1 MTKVDLKHFRRTV
14 KTDWAKEAEQM
25 KEISM
30 DFFRDEVRNG
40 FFIPTAVKQAWAAQ
54 LQVLDVIETIC
65 RKHDITYFADWGTM
79 LGTVRHGGYVPWDDD
94 MDICMKRADYTRFK
108 EAAKT
113 ELPKNFRIHDYEHQE
128 DHWLFLSRVAN
139 SVHIN
144 FEPEHM
150 KQFHN
155 FPYIAGIDI
164 FVLDYL
170 YKDEQQEKQHC
181 EEVKHIIAVADSII
195 AGEIAQPVK
204 EANLIQLEQKYHKT
218 FNRKLD
224 NRHMGIELY
233 RLAEEQMS
241 RVPEEQS
248 DRMAQIFPWG
258 LLGNRGQD
266 KKYYEKFVRLPFE
279 DTTMPVPADYHRIL
293 SGKYHDYFKIHK
305 VWSGHDYPYFEGQR
319 KNLQAVADF
328 KLPEFTFDK
337 VMLRQNTKE
346 MKNSDTMQNIA
357 AEALLNIEKLH
368 KAFMEEMQGKT
379 GSVVAGSEEADD
391 TEQSRSEAWT
401 DNAGQRTGK
410 LSADSTAQLLDIL
423 AQCQGVAID
432 LGNFIEQMKG
442 EQHPSAKV
450 CVAALEKYCEKIFN
464 TYNKM
469 SLINERP
476 EKNSQIDNGMQAGTA
491 QAVWTDKIQS
501 ESDLYGCEALQQ
513 AFVQMKQ
520 TVENEIIHK
529 KLVAFLPDNPKRWK
543 EMQALY
549 DYYTQQENTEVCV
562 IPLPLF
568 AKNLYGEIVAG
579 QDEYDRNDKRNEY
592 PAYLNVI
599 PWHTVQM
606 QSYEFAAIVIQNPY
620 DAENPYLTV
629 PPAYYAKQLQQY
641 TDCLI
646 YMMPQGVNDFT
657 ENDIT
662 DVYGLK
668 YSLTMPGAMYADR
681 ILIESP
687 AMKALFVN
695 HLTAFAG
702 EDTKEVWA
710 DKVMTI
716 SAFSGESAQTG
727 QPVQNG
733 QCGQTPPKK
742 KLLYCIG
749 ENEFYENAEMAI
761 NKVKERLNVMTQYPE
776 SLKVAVCLYPYDI
789 AAWDICTGQEKD
801 MLVQV
806 LKEYRKNKG
815 IELLTKNVFDIN
827 GIDDMTA
834 YYGSPSPLICRFV
847 QQRKPAM
854 VSEEQ

>member
-1 MTKVDLKHFRRTV
+1 M
-14 KTDWAKEAEQM
+14 DWAKEAEQM

-65 RKHDITYFADWGTM
+65 RKHDITYFADWGTI

-94 MDICMKRADYTRFK
+94 MDICMKREDYTRFK

-113 ELPKNFRIHDYEHQE
+113 ELPESFCIHDYEHQE
-128 DHWLFLSRVAN
+128 DHWLFLSRVVN
-139 SVHIN
+139 NKHIC

-150 KQFHN
+150 KRFHN
-155 FPYIAGIDI
+155 FPYLAGIDI

-170 YKDEQQEKQHC
+170 YKDEQQEKQRC

-195 AGEIAQPVK
+195 AGQIAQPVK
-204 EANLIQLEQKYHKT
+204 EANLIQLEEKYHKT

-233 RLAEEQMS
+233 RLAEEQMA
-241 RVPEEQS
+241 RVPKEES

-266 KKYYEKFVRLPFE
+266 REYYEKFVRLPFE
-279 DTTMPVPADYHRIL
+279 NTTMPVPADYHRIL

-337 VMLRQNTKE
+337 AMLRQNTKE

-368 KAFMEEMQGKT
+368 NAFLAEISRKT
-379 GSVVAGSEEADD
+379 AGAEQADSVV
-391 TEQSRSEAWT
+391 
-401 DNAGQRTGK
+401 
-410 LSADSTAQLLDIL
+410 QLLDML
-423 AQCQGVAID
+423 AQCQSVAID

-442 EQHPSAKV
+442 EENLSAKA
-450 CVAALEKYCEKIFN
+450 CVAALEEYCEKIFDV
-464 TYNKM
+464 YNN
-469 SLINERP
+469 LPLAVGR
-476 EKNSQIDNGMQAGTA
+476 EKEDFQKLCA
-491 QAVWTDKIQS
+491 
-501 ESDLYGCEALQQ
+501 ALNQ

-549 DYYTQQENTEVCV
+549 DYYRQQENTEVCV

-579 QDEYDRNDKRNEY
+579 QDEYDKNDKRGEY
-592 PAYLNVI
+592 PADLNI
-599 PWHTVQM
+599 IAWHTVQM

>member
-1 MTKVDLKHFRRTV
+1 
-14 KTDWAKEAEQM
+14 M

-65 RKHDITYFADWGTM
+65 RKHDITYFADWGTI

-94 MDICMKRADYTRFK
+94 MDICMKREDYTRFK

-113 ELPKNFRIHDYEHQE
+113 ELPKDFRIHDYEHQE

-170 YKDEQQEKQHC
+170 YKDEQQEKQRC

-204 EANLIQLEQKYHKT
+204 EANLIQLEEKYHKT

-233 RLAEEQMS
+233 RLAEEQMA
-241 RVPEEQS
+241 RVPKEES

-266 KKYYEKFVRLPFE
+266 REYYEKFVRLPFE
-279 DTTMPVPADYHRIL
+279 NTTMPVPADYHRIL

-337 VMLRQNTKE
+337 AMLRQNAGKRD
-346 MKNSDTMQNIA
+346 NQDTMQNIA
-357 AEALLNIEKLH
+357 AEALSNIEKLH
-368 KAFMEEMQGKT
+368 NVFLAEIPCKTADAERTDCME
-379 GSVVAGSEEADD
+379 
-391 TEQSRSEAWT
+391 
-401 DNAGQRTGK
+401 
-410 LSADSTAQLLDIL
+410 QLLDML
-423 AQCQGVAID
+423 AQCQSVAID

-442 EQHPSAKV
+442 EENLSAKA
-450 CVAALEKYCEKIFN
+450 CVAALEEYCEKIFDV
-464 TYNKM
+464 YNN
-469 SLINERP
+469 LPLAVGR
-476 EKNSQIDNGMQAGTA
+476 EKEDFQKLCA
-491 QAVWTDKIQS
+491 
-501 ESDLYGCEALQQ
+501 ALNQ

-549 DYYTQQENTEVCV
+549 DYYRQQENTEVCV

-579 QDEYDRNDKRNEY
+579 QDEYDKNDKRGEY
-592 PAYLNVI
+592 PADLNI
-599 PWHTVQM
+599 IAWHTVQM

-668 YSLTMPGAMYADR
+668 YSLMMPGAMYADR

-702 EDTKEVWA
+702 EDTKEVWT

-716 SAFSGESAQTG
+716 AAYLGESAQPG

-733 QCGQTPPKK
+733 QCGHTPPKK

-749 ENEFYENAEMAI
+749 ENEFYENADMAI
-761 NKVKERLNVMTQYPE
+761 NKVKERLNVMTQYLE
-776 SLKVAVCLYPYDI
+776 SLKVAVCLYLYDI

>member
-1 MTKVDLKHFRRTV
+1 
-14 KTDWAKEAEQM
+14 M

-65 RKHDITYFADWGTM
+65 RKNDITYFADWGTI

-94 MDICMKRADYTRFK
+94 MDICMKREDYTRFK

-113 ELPKNFRIHDYEHQE
+113 ELPKDFRIHDYEHQE

-170 YKDEQQEKQHC
+170 YKDEQQEKQRC

-204 EANLIQLEQKYHKT
+204 EANLIQLEEKYHKT

-224 NRHMGIELY
+224 NRHIGIELY
-233 RLAEEQMS
+233 RLAEEQMA
-241 RVPEEQS
+241 RVPKEES

-266 KKYYEKFVRLPFE
+266 REYYEKFVRLPFE
-279 DTTMPVPADYHRIL
+279 NTTMPVPADYHRIL

-337 VMLRQNTKE
+337 AMLRQNAGKRD
-346 MKNSDTMQNIA
+346 NQDTMQNIA
-357 AEALLNIEKLH
+357 AEALSNIEKLH
-368 KAFMEEMQGKT
+368 NAFLAEISRKT
-379 GSVVAGSEEADD
+379 AGA
-391 TEQSRSEAWT
+391 EQ
-401 DNAGQRTGK
+401 
-410 LSADSTAQLLDIL
+410 ADSVAQLLDML
-423 AQCQGVAID
+423 AQCQSVAID

-442 EQHPSAKV
+442 EENLSAKA
-450 CVAALEKYCEKIFN
+450 CVAALEEYCEKIFN
-464 TYNKM
+464 VYNNL
-469 SLINERP
+469 SLVLGR
-476 EKNSQIDNGMQAGTA
+476 EKEDFQKLCA
-491 QAVWTDKIQS
+491 
-501 ESDLYGCEALQQ
+501 ALNR

-520 TVENEIIHK
+520 TVESEIIYK

-549 DYYTQQENTEVCV
+549 DYYTQQENTEACV

-568 AKNLYGEIVAG
+568 TKNLYGGIVAG
-579 QDEYDRNDKRNEY
+579 QDEYDKNDKRGEY
-592 PAYLNVI
+592 PADLNI
-599 PWHTVQM
+599 IAWHTVQM

-847 QQRKPAM
+847 QQHKPAM

>member
-1 MTKVDLKHFRRTV
+1 
-14 KTDWAKEAEQM
+14 M

-65 RKHDITYFADWGTM
+65 RKHDITYFADWGTI

-94 MDICMKRADYTRFK
+94 MDICMKREDYTRFK

-113 ELPKNFRIHDYEHQE
+113 ELPKDFQIHDYEHQE

-170 YKDEQQEKQHC
+170 YKDEQQEKQRC

-195 AGEIAQPVK
+195 AGEIAQQVK
-204 EANLIQLEQKYHKT
+204 EANLIQLEEKYHKT
-218 FNRKLD
+218 YNRKLD

-233 RLAEEQMS
+233 RLAEEQMA
-241 RVPEEQS
+241 RVPKEES

-266 KKYYEKFVRLPFE
+266 REYYEKFVRLPFE
-279 DTTMPVPADYHRIL
+279 NTTMPVPADYHRIL

-319 KNLQAVADF
+319 KNLQAVAVF

-337 VMLRQNTKE
+337 AMLRQNAGKRD
-346 MKNSDTMQNIA
+346 NQDTMQNIA
-357 AEALLNIEKLH
+357 AEALSNIEKLH
-368 KAFMEEMQGKT
+368 NAFLAEISRKT
-379 GSVVAGSEEADD
+379 AGA
-391 TEQSRSEAWT
+391 EQ
-401 DNAGQRTGK
+401 
-410 LSADSTAQLLDIL
+410 ADSVAQLLDML
-423 AQCQGVAID
+423 AQCQSVAID

-442 EQHPSAKV
+442 EENLSAKA
-450 CVAALEKYCEKIFN
+450 CVAALEEYCEKIFN
-464 TYNKM
+464 VYNNL
-469 SLINERP
+469 SLAVGR
-476 EKNSQIDNGMQAGTA
+476 EKEDFQKLCA
-491 QAVWTDKIQS
+491 
-501 ESDLYGCEALQQ
+501 ALNR

-520 TVENEIIHK
+520 TVESEIIYK

-549 DYYTQQENTEVCV
+549 DYYTQQENTEACV

-568 AKNLYGEIVAG
+568 TKNLYGGIVAG

-629 PPAYYAKQLQQY
+629 PPVYYAKQLQQY
-641 TDCLI
+641 TDRLI

-668 YSLTMPGAMYADR
+668 YSLMMPGAMYADR
-681 ILIESP
+681 ILIESS

-702 EDTKEVWA
+702 EDTKEVWT

-716 SAFSGESAQTG
+716 AAFLGESAQPG

-733 QCGQTPPKK
+733 QCGHTPPKK

-749 ENEFYENAEMAI
+749 ENEFYENADMAI
-761 NKVKERLNVMTQYPE
+761 NKVKERLNVMTQYLE

-806 LKEYRKNKG
+806 LKEYRNNKG

-827 GIDDMTA
+827 GIDDITA

-847 QQRKPAM
+847 QQHKPAM

>member
-1 MTKVDLKHFRRTV
+1 
-14 KTDWAKEAEQM
+14 M

-65 RKHDITYFADWGTM
+65 RKHDITYFADWGTI

-94 MDICMKRADYTRFK
+94 MDICMKREDYTRFK

-113 ELPKNFRIHDYEHQE
+113 ELPKDFRIHDYEHQE

-170 YKDEQQEKQHC
+170 YKDEQQEKQRC

-204 EANLIQLEQKYHKT
+204 EANLIQLEEKYHKT

-224 NRHMGIELY
+224 NRHIGIELY
-233 RLAEEQMS
+233 RLAEEQMA
-241 RVPEEQS
+241 RVPKEES

-266 KKYYEKFVRLPFE
+266 REYYEKFVRLPFE
-279 DTTMPVPADYHRIL
+279 NTTMPVPADYHRIL

-337 VMLRQNTKE
+337 AMLRQNTGKRD
-346 MKNSDTMQNIA
+346 NQDTMQNIA
-357 AEALLNIEKLH
+357 AEALSNIEKLH
-368 KAFMEEMQGKT
+368 NAFLAEISRKT
-379 GSVVAGSEEADD
+379 AGA
-391 TEQSRSEAWT
+391 EQ
-401 DNAGQRTGK
+401 
-410 LSADSTAQLLDIL
+410 ADSVAQLLDML
-423 AQCQGVAID
+423 AQCQSVAID

-442 EQHPSAKV
+442 EENLSAKA
-450 CVAALEKYCEKIFN
+450 CVAALEEYCEKIFN
-464 TYNKM
+464 AYNNL
-469 SLINERP
+469 SLVLGR
-476 EKNSQIDNGMQAGTA
+476 EKEDFQKLCA
-491 QAVWTDKIQS
+491 
-501 ESDLYGCEALQQ
+501 ALNR

-520 TVENEIIHK
+520 TVESEIIYK

-549 DYYTQQENTEVCV
+549 DYYAQQENTEACV

-599 PWHTVQM
+599 PWHTVQL

-629 PPAYYAKQLQQY
+629 PPVYYAKQLQQY

-668 YSLTMPGAMYADR
+668 YSLMMPGAMYADK
-681 ILIESP
+681 ILIESG
-687 AMKALFVN
+687 AMKELFVN

>member
-1 MTKVDLKHFRRTV
+1 M
-14 KTDWAKEAEQM
+14 DWAKEAEQM

-65 RKHDITYFADWGTM
+65 RKHDITYFADWGTI

-94 MDICMKRADYTRFK
+94 MDICMKREDYTRFK

-113 ELPKNFRIHDYEHQE
+113 ELPKDFRIHDYEHQE

-170 YKDEQQEKQHC
+170 YKDEQQEKQRC

-195 AGEIAQPVK
+195 VGEIAQPVK
-204 EANLIQLEQKYHKT
+204 EANLIQLEEKYHKT

-233 RLAEEQMS
+233 RLAEEQMA
-241 RVPEEQS
+241 RVPKEES

-266 KKYYEKFVRLPFE
+266 REYYEKFVRLPFE
-279 DTTMPVPADYHRIL
+279 NTTMPVPADYHRIL

-337 VMLRQNTKE
+337 AMLRQNAGKRD
-346 MKNSDTMQNIA
+346 NQDTMQNIA

-368 KAFMEEMQGKT
+368 NAFLAEIPWKT
-379 GSVVAGSEEADD
+379 AGA
-391 TEQSRSEAWT
+391 EQ
-401 DNAGQRTGK
+401 
-410 LSADSTAQLLDIL
+410 ADSVAQLLDML
-423 AQCQGVAID
+423 AQCQSVVID

-442 EQHPSAKV
+442 EENLSAKA
-450 CVAALEKYCEKIFN
+450 CVAALEEYCEKIFDV
-464 TYNKM
+464 YNNV
-469 SLINERP
+469 SLAVER
-476 EKNSQIDNGMQAGTA
+476 EKEDFQKLCA
-491 QAVWTDKIQS
+491 
-501 ESDLYGCEALQQ
+501 ALNR

-549 DYYTQQENTEVCV
+549 DYYRQQENTEACV

-568 AKNLYGEIVAG
+568 TKNLYGGIVAG

-629 PPAYYAKQLQQY
+629 PPVYYAKQLQQY
-641 TDCLI
+641 TDRLI

-668 YSLTMPGAMYADR
+668 YSLMMPGAMYADR

-702 EDTKEVWA
+702 EDTKEVWT

-716 SAFSGESAQTG
+716 AAFLGESAQPG

-733 QCGQTPPKK
+733 QCGHTPPKK

-749 ENEFYENAEMAI
+749 ENEFYENADMAI
-761 NKVKERLNVMTQYPE
+761 NKVKERLNVMTQYLE

-806 LKEYRKNKG
+806 LKEYRNNKG

-827 GIDDMTA
+827 GIDDITA

-847 QQRKPAM
+847 QQHKPAM

>member
-1 MTKVDLKHFRRTV
+1 VDLKHFRRTV
-14 KTDWAKEAEQM
+14 KKDWAKEAEQM

-65 RKHDITYFADWGTM
+65 RKHDITYFADWGTI

-94 MDICMKRADYTRFK
+94 MDICMKREDYTRFK

-113 ELPKNFRIHDYEHQE
+113 ELPKDFRIHDYEHQE

-170 YKDEQQEKQHC
+170 YKDEQQEKQRC

-204 EANLIQLEQKYHKT
+204 EANLIQLEEKYHKT

-233 RLAEEQMS
+233 RLAEEQMA
-241 RVPEEQS
+241 RVPKEES

-279 DTTMPVPADYHRIL
+279 NTTMPVPADYHRIL

-305 VWSGHDYPYFEGQR
+305 AWSGHDYPYFEGQR

-337 VMLRQNTKE
+337 AMLRQNAGKRD
-346 MKNSDTMQNIA
+346 NQDTMQNIA
-357 AEALLNIEKLH
+357 AEALSNIEKLH
-368 KAFMEEMQGKT
+368 NAFLAEISRKT
-379 GSVVAGSEEADD
+379 AGA
-391 TEQSRSEAWT
+391 EQ
-401 DNAGQRTGK
+401 
-410 LSADSTAQLLDIL
+410 ADSVAQLLDML
-423 AQCQGVAID
+423 AQCQSVAID

-442 EQHPSAKV
+442 EENLSAKA
-450 CVAALEKYCEKIFN
+450 CVAALEEYCEKIFN
-464 TYNKM
+464 VYNNL
-469 SLINERP
+469 SLALGR
-476 EKNSQIDNGMQAGTA
+476 EKEDFQKLCA
-491 QAVWTDKIQS
+491 
-501 ESDLYGCEALQQ
+501 ALNQ

-549 DYYTQQENTEVCV
+549 DYYRQQGNTEVCV

-579 QDEYDRNDKRNEY
+579 QDEYDKNDKRGEY
-592 PAYLNVI
+592 PADLNI
-599 PWHTVQM
+599 IAWHTVQM

-662 DVYGLK
+662 DIYGLK
-668 YSLTMPGAMYADR
+668 YSLTVPGAMYADK
-681 ILIESP
+681 ILIESG
-687 AMKALFVN
+687 AMKELFVN

-702 EDTKEVWA
+702 KDTRAVWNEKIEIIGAFTGTEDLKENREDGAQA
-710 DKVMTI
+710 DR
-716 SAFSGESAQTG
+716 TG
-727 QPVQNG
+727 QM
-733 QCGQTPPKK
+733 QTEQKK
-742 KLLYCIG
+742 TLLYCIG
-749 ENEFYENAEMAI
+749 ENEFFENTAAALD
-761 NKVKERLNVMTQYPE
+761 KVKERLDVITQYQD
-776 SLKVAVCLYPYDI
+776 SLKAAVCLYPYDI
-789 AAWDICTGQEKD
+789 GMWDIVSEQEKENI
-801 MLVQV
+801 VQV
-806 LKEYRKNKG
+806 LKEYQKNKN
-815 IELLTKNVFDIN
+815 IELLSEDTIDI
-827 GIDDMTA
+827 DRMTA

-847 QQRKPAM
+847 EQHKPAM
-854 VSEEQ
+854 VSESSFK

>member
-1 MTKVDLKHFRRTV
+1 M
-14 KTDWAKEAEQM
+14 DWAKEAEQM

-65 RKHDITYFADWGTM
+65 RKHDITYFADWGTI

-94 MDICMKRADYTRFK
+94 MDICMKREDYTRFK

-113 ELPKNFRIHDYEHQE
+113 ELPKDFRIHDYEHQE

-170 YKDEQQEKQHC
+170 YKDEQQEKQRC

-195 AGEIAQPVK
+195 VGEIAQPVK
-204 EANLIQLEQKYHKT
+204 EANLIQLEEKYHKT

-233 RLAEEQMS
+233 RLAEEQMA
-241 RVPEEQS
+241 RVPKEES

-266 KKYYEKFVRLPFE
+266 REYYEKFVRLPFE
-279 DTTMPVPADYHRIL
+279 NTTMPVPADYHRIL

-337 VMLRQNTKE
+337 AMLRQNAGKRD
-346 MKNSDTMQNIA
+346 NQDTMQNIA

-368 KAFMEEMQGKT
+368 NAFLAEIPCKTAGAEQTDGME
-379 GSVVAGSEEADD
+379 
-391 TEQSRSEAWT
+391 
-401 DNAGQRTGK
+401 
-410 LSADSTAQLLDIL
+410 QLLDML
-423 AQCQGVAID
+423 AQCQSVAID

-442 EQHPSAKV
+442 EENLSAKA
-450 CVAALEKYCEKIFN
+450 CVAALEEYCEKIFDA
-464 TYNKM
+464 YNNV
-469 SLINERP
+469 SLAVER
-476 EKNSQIDNGMQAGTA
+476 EKEDFQKLCA
-491 QAVWTDKIQS
+491 
-501 ESDLYGCEALQQ
+501 ALNQ

-520 TVENEIIHK
+520 TVESEIIYK

-562 IPLPLF
+562 MPLPLF

-579 QDEYDRNDKRNEY
+579 QDEYDHNDKRNEY
-592 PAYLNVI
+592 PADLNI
-599 PWHTVQM
+599 IAWHTVQM

-641 TDCLI
+641 TDRLI

-801 MLVQV
+801 ILVQV

>member
-1 MTKVDLKHFRRTV
+1 
-14 KTDWAKEAEQM
+14 M

-65 RKHDITYFADWGTM
+65 RKHDITYFADWGTI

-94 MDICMKRADYTRFK
+94 MDICMKREDYTRFK

-113 ELPKNFRIHDYEHQE
+113 ELPKDFRIHDYEHQE

-170 YKDEQQEKQHC
+170 YKDEQQEKQRC

-204 EANLIQLEQKYHKT
+204 EANLIQLEEKYHKT

-233 RLAEEQMS
+233 RLAEEQMA
-241 RVPEEQS
+241 RVPKEES

-266 KKYYEKFVRLPFE
+266 REYYEKFVRLPFE
-279 DTTMPVPADYHRIL
+279 NTTMPVPADYHRIL

-337 VMLRQNTKE
+337 AMLRQNAGKRD
-346 MKNSDTMQNIA
+346 NQDTMQNIA
-357 AEALLNIEKLH
+357 AEALSNIEKLH
-368 KAFMEEMQGKT
+368 NAFLAEISWKT
-379 GSVVAGSEEADD
+379 AGA
-391 TEQSRSEAWT
+391 EQ
-401 DNAGQRTGK
+401 
-410 LSADSTAQLLDIL
+410 ADSVAQLLDML
-423 AQCQGVAID
+423 AQCQSVAID

-442 EQHPSAKV
+442 EENLSAKA
-450 CVAALEKYCEKIFN
+450 CVAALEEYCEKIFDV
-464 TYNKM
+464 YNN
-469 SLINERP
+469 LPLAVER
-476 EKNSQIDNGMQAGTA
+476 EKEDFQKLCA
-491 QAVWTDKIQS
+491 
-501 ESDLYGCEALQQ
+501 ALNQ

-549 DYYTQQENTEVCV
+549 DYYTQQENTEACV

-568 AKNLYGEIVAG
+568 TKNLYGGIVAG

-629 PPAYYAKQLQQY
+629 PPVYYAKQLQQY
-641 TDCLI
+641 TDRLI

-668 YSLTMPGAMYADR
+668 YSLMMPGAMYADR
-681 ILIESP
+681 ILIESS

-702 EDTKEVWA
+702 EDTKEVWT

-716 SAFSGESAQTG
+716 AAFLGESAQPG

-733 QCGQTPPKK
+733 QCSQTPPKK

-806 LKEYRKNKG
+806 LKEYWKNKG

-847 QQRKPAM
+847 QQHKPAM

>member
-1 MTKVDLKHFRRTV
+1 
-14 KTDWAKEAEQM
+14 M

-65 RKHDITYFADWGTM
+65 RKHDITYFADWGTI

-94 MDICMKRADYTRFK
+94 MDICMKREDYTRFK

-113 ELPKNFRIHDYEHQE
+113 ELPKDFRIHDYEHQE

-170 YKDEQQEKQHC
+170 YKDEQQEKQRC

-233 RLAEEQMS
+233 RLAEEQMA
-241 RVPEEQS
+241 RVPKEES

-266 KKYYEKFVRLPFE
+266 REYYEKFVRLPFE
-279 DTTMPVPADYHRIL
+279 NTTMPVPADYHRIL

-319 KNLQAVADF
+319 KNLQTVADF

-337 VMLRQNTKE
+337 AMLRQNAGKRD
-346 MKNSDTMQNIA
+346 NQDTMQNIA
-357 AEALLNIEKLH
+357 AEALSNIEKLH
-368 KAFMEEMQGKT
+368 NAFLAEISRKT
-379 GSVVAGSEEADD
+379 AGA
-391 TEQSRSEAWT
+391 EQ
-401 DNAGQRTGK
+401 
-410 LSADSTAQLLDIL
+410 ADSVAQLLDML
-423 AQCQGVAID
+423 AQCQSVAID

-442 EQHPSAKV
+442 EENLSAKA
-450 CVAALEKYCEKIFN
+450 CVAALEEYCEKIFDV
-464 TYNKM
+464 YNN
-469 SLINERP
+469 LPLAVER
-476 EKNSQIDNGMQAGTA
+476 EKEDFQKLCA
-491 QAVWTDKIQS
+491 
-501 ESDLYGCEALQQ
+501 ALNQ

-549 DYYTQQENTEVCV
+549 DYYRQQENTEVCV

-579 QDEYDRNDKRNEY
+579 QDEYDKNDKRGEY
-592 PAYLNVI
+592 PADLNI
-599 PWHTVQM
+599 IAWHTVQM

-668 YSLTMPGAMYADR
+668 YSLMMPGAMYADR

-716 SAFSGESAQTG
+716 FAFSGESAQTG

-806 LKEYRKNKG
+806 LKEYRENKG

>member
-1 MTKVDLKHFRRTV
+1 
-14 KTDWAKEAEQM
+14 M

-65 RKHDITYFADWGTM
+65 RKHDITYFADWGTI

-94 MDICMKRADYTRFK
+94 MDICMKREDYTRFK

-113 ELPKNFRIHDYEHQE
+113 ELPKDFRIHDYEHQE

-170 YKDEQQEKQHC
+170 YKDEQQEKQRC

-233 RLAEEQMS
+233 RLAEEQMA
-241 RVPEEQS
+241 RVPKEES

-266 KKYYEKFVRLPFE
+266 REYYEKFVRLPFE
-279 DTTMPVPADYHRIL
+279 NTTMPVPADYHRIL

-319 KNLQAVADF
+319 KNLQTVADF

-337 VMLRQNTKE
+337 AMLRQNAGKRD
-346 MKNSDTMQNIA
+346 NQDTMQNIA
-357 AEALLNIEKLH
+357 AEALSNIEKLH
-368 KAFMEEMQGKT
+368 NAFLAEISRKT
-379 GSVVAGSEEADD
+379 AGA
-391 TEQSRSEAWT
+391 EQ
-401 DNAGQRTGK
+401 
-410 LSADSTAQLLDIL
+410 ADSVAQLLDML
-423 AQCQGVAID
+423 AQCQSVAID

-442 EQHPSAKV
+442 EENLSAKA
-450 CVAALEKYCEKIFN
+450 CVAALEEYCEKIFN
-464 TYNKM
+464 VYNNL
-469 SLINERP
+469 SLALGR
-476 EKNSQIDNGMQAGTA
+476 EKEDFQKLCA
-491 QAVWTDKIQS
+491 
-501 ESDLYGCEALQQ
+501 ALNW

-520 TVENEIIHK
+520 TVESEIIYK

-549 DYYTQQENTEVCV
+549 DYYTQQENTEACV

-568 AKNLYGEIVAG
+568 TKNLYGEIVAG

-629 PPAYYAKQLQQY
+629 PPVYYAKQLQQY

-668 YSLTMPGAMYADR
+668 YSLMMPGAMYADR

-806 LKEYRKNKG
+806 LKEYRENKG

-827 GIDDMTA
+827 GIYDMTA

>member
-1 MTKVDLKHFRRTV
+1 MDLKHFRRTV

-65 RKHDITYFADWGTM
+65 RKHDITYFADWGTI

-94 MDICMKRADYTRFK
+94 MDICMKREDYTRFK

-113 ELPKNFRIHDYEHQE
+113 ELPKDFRIHDYEHQE

-170 YKDEQQEKQHC
+170 YKDEQQEKQRC
-181 EEVKHIIAVADSII
+181 EEVKHIIAVADGII
-195 AGEIAQPVK
+195 AGQIAQPVK

-233 RLAEEQMS
+233 RLAEEQMA
-241 RVPEEQS
+241 RVPKEES

-279 DTTMPVPADYHRIL
+279 NTIMPVPADYHRIL
-293 SGKYHDYFKIHK
+293 SGRYHDYFKIHK

-337 VMLRQNTKE
+337 AMLRQNAGKRD
-346 MKNSDTMQNIA
+346 NQDTMQNIA
-357 AEALLNIEKLH
+357 AEALSNIEKLH
-368 KAFMEEMQGKT
+368 NVFLAEISRKT
-379 GSVVAGSEEADD
+379 AGA
-391 TEQSRSEAWT
+391 EQ
-401 DNAGQRTGK
+401 
-410 LSADSTAQLLDIL
+410 ADSVAQLLDML
-423 AQCQGVAID
+423 AQCQSVAID

-442 EQHPSAKV
+442 EENLSAKA
-450 CVAALEKYCEKIFN
+450 CVAALEEYCEKIFDV
-464 TYNKM
+464 YNN
-469 SLINERP
+469 LPLAVER
-476 EKNSQIDNGMQAGTA
+476 EKEDFQKLCA
-491 QAVWTDKIQS
+491 
-501 ESDLYGCEALQQ
+501 ALNQ

-549 DYYTQQENTEVCV
+549 DYYRQQENTEVCV

-579 QDEYDRNDKRNEY
+579 QDEYDKNDKRGEY
-592 PAYLNVI
+592 PADLNI
-599 PWHTVQM
+599 IAWHTVQM

-662 DVYGLK
+662 DIYGLK
-668 YSLTMPGAMYADR
+668 YSLTVPGAMYADK
-681 ILIESP
+681 ILIESG
-687 AMKALFVN
+687 AMKELFVN

-806 LKEYRKNKG
+806 LKEYQKNKG
-815 IELLTKNVFDIN
+815 IELLMKNVFDIN

>member
-1 MTKVDLKHFRRTV
+1 M
-14 KTDWAKEAEQM
+14 DWAKEAEQM

-65 RKHDITYFADWGTM
+65 RKHDITYFADWGTI

-94 MDICMKRADYTRFK
+94 MDICMKREDYTRFK

-113 ELPKNFRIHDYEHQE
+113 ELPKDFRIHDYEHQE

-170 YKDEQQEKQHC
+170 YKDEQQEKQRC

-204 EANLIQLEQKYHKT
+204 EANLIQLEEKYHKT

-233 RLAEEQMS
+233 RLAEEQMA
-241 RVPEEQS
+241 RVPKEES

-266 KKYYEKFVRLPFE
+266 REYYEKFVRLPFE
-279 DTTMPVPADYHRIL
+279 NTTMPVPADYHRIL

-337 VMLRQNTKE
+337 AMLRQNTKE
-346 MKNSDTMQNIA
+346 MKNPDTMQNIA
-357 AEALLNIEKLH
+357 AEALLNVEKLH
-368 KAFMEEMQGKT
+368 NAFLAEISRKT
-379 GSVVAGSEEADD
+379 AGA
-391 TEQSRSEAWT
+391 EQ
-401 DNAGQRTGK
+401 
-410 LSADSTAQLLDIL
+410 ADSVAQLLDML
-423 AQCQGVAID
+423 AQCQSVAID
-432 LGNFIEQMKG
+432 LGNFIEQMQG
-442 EQHPSAKV
+442 EENLSAKA
-450 CVAALEKYCEKIFN
+450 CVAALEEYCEKIFN
-464 TYNKM
+464 VYNNL
-469 SLINERP
+469 SLALGR
-476 EKNSQIDNGMQAGTA
+476 EKEDFQKLCA
-491 QAVWTDKIQS
+491 
-501 ESDLYGCEALQQ
+501 ALNR

-815 IELLTKNVFDIN
+815 IELLTKNAFDIN

-847 QQRKPAM
+847 QQHKPAM

>member
-1 MTKVDLKHFRRTV
+1 
-14 KTDWAKEAEQM
+14 M

-65 RKHDITYFADWGTM
+65 RKHDITYFADWGTI

-94 MDICMKRADYTRFK
+94 MDICMKREDYTRFK

-113 ELPKNFRIHDYEHQE
+113 ELPKDFRIHDYEHQE

-170 YKDEQQEKQHC
+170 YKDEQQEKQRC
-181 EEVKHIIAVADSII
+181 EDVKHIIAVADSII

-204 EANLIQLEQKYHKT
+204 EANLIQLEEKYHKT

-233 RLAEEQMS
+233 RLAEEQMA
-241 RVPEEQS
+241 RVPKEES

-266 KKYYEKFVRLPFE
+266 REYYEKFVRLPFE
-279 DTTMPVPADYHRIL
+279 NTTMPVPADYHRIL

-337 VMLRQNTKE
+337 AMLRQNTGKRD
-346 MKNSDTMQNIA
+346 NQDTMQNIA
-357 AEALLNIEKLH
+357 AEALSNIEKLH
-368 KAFMEEMQGKT
+368 NAFLAEISWKT
-379 GSVVAGSEEADD
+379 AGA
-391 TEQSRSEAWT
+391 EQ
-401 DNAGQRTGK
+401 
-410 LSADSTAQLLDIL
+410 ADSVAQLLDML
-423 AQCQGVAID
+423 AQCQSVAID

-442 EQHPSAKV
+442 EENLSAKA
-450 CVAALEKYCEKIFN
+450 CVAALEEYCEKIFDV
-464 TYNKM
+464 YNN
-469 SLINERP
+469 LPLAVER
-476 EKNSQIDNGMQAGTA
+476 EKEDFQKLCA
-491 QAVWTDKIQS
+491 
-501 ESDLYGCEALQQ
+501 ALNQ

-549 DYYTQQENTEVCV
+549 DYYRQQENTEVCV

-579 QDEYDRNDKRNEY
+579 QDEYDKNDKRGEY
-592 PAYLNVI
+592 PADLNI
-599 PWHTVQM
+599 IAWHTVQM

-776 SLKVAVCLYPYDI
+776 ALKVAVCLYPYDI
-789 AAWDICTGQEKD
+789 AVWDICTGQEKD

-806 LKEYRKNKG
+806 LKEYQKNKG

-847 QQRKPAM
+847 QQHKPAM

>member
-1 MTKVDLKHFRRTV
+1 MDLKHFRRTV

-65 RKHDITYFADWGTM
+65 RKHDITYFADWGTI

-94 MDICMKRADYTRFK
+94 MDICMKREDYTRFK

-113 ELPKNFRIHDYEHQE
+113 ELPKDFRIHDYEHQE

-170 YKDEQQEKQHC
+170 YKDEQQEKQRC

-195 AGEIAQPVK
+195 AGEIVQPVK
-204 EANLIQLEQKYHKT
+204 EANLIQLEEKYHKT

-233 RLAEEQMS
+233 RLAEEQMA
-241 RVPEEQS
+241 RVPKEES

-266 KKYYEKFVRLPFE
+266 REYYEKFVRLPFE
-279 DTTMPVPADYHRIL
+279 NTTMPVPADYHRIL

-305 VWSGHDYPYFEGQR
+305 AWSGHDYPYFEGQR
-319 KNLQAVADF
+319 KNLQVVADF

-337 VMLRQNTKE
+337 AMLRQNTGKRD
-346 MKNSDTMQNIA
+346 NQDTMQNIA
-357 AEALLNIEKLH
+357 AEALSNIEKLH
-368 KAFMEEMQGKT
+368 NAFLAEISRKT
-379 GSVVAGSEEADD
+379 AGA
-391 TEQSRSEAWT
+391 EQ
-401 DNAGQRTGK
+401 
-410 LSADSTAQLLDIL
+410 ADSVAQLLDML
-423 AQCQGVAID
+423 AQCQSVAID

-442 EQHPSAKV
+442 EENLSAKA
-450 CVAALEKYCEKIFN
+450 CVAALEEYCEKIFDV
-464 TYNKM
+464 YNN
-469 SLINERP
+469 LPLAVER
-476 EKNSQIDNGMQAGTA
+476 EKEDFQKLCA
-491 QAVWTDKIQS
+491 
-501 ESDLYGCEALQQ
+501 ALNR

-520 TVENEIIHK
+520 TVESEIIYK

-549 DYYTQQENTEVCV
+549 DYYAQQENTEACV

-599 PWHTVQM
+599 PWHTVQL

-629 PPAYYAKQLQQY
+629 PPVYYAKQLQQY

-668 YSLTMPGAMYADR
+668 YSLMMPGAMYADK
-681 ILIESP
+681 ILIESG
-687 AMKALFVN
+687 AMKELFVN

-742 KLLYCIG
+742 SCYTAL
-749 ENEFYENAEMAI
+749 
-761 NKVKERLNVMTQYPE
+761 VKMNFMKMRRWQ
-776 SLKVAVCLYPYDI
+776 SIK
-789 AAWDICTGQEKD
+789 
-801 MLVQV
+801 
-806 LKEYRKNKG
+806 
-815 IELLTKNVFDIN
+815 
-827 GIDDMTA
+827 
-834 YYGSPSPLICRFV
+834 
-847 QQRKPAM
+847 
-854 VSEEQ
+854 

>member
-1 MTKVDLKHFRRTV
+1 M
-14 KTDWAKEAEQM
+14 DWAKEAEQM

-65 RKHDITYFADWGTM
+65 RKHDITYFADWGTI

-94 MDICMKRADYTRFK
+94 MDICMKREDYTRFK

-113 ELPKNFRIHDYEHQE
+113 ELPKDFRIHDYEHQE

-170 YKDEQQEKQHC
+170 YKDEQQEKQRC

-204 EANLIQLEQKYHKT
+204 EANLIQLEEKYHKT

-224 NRHMGIELY
+224 NRHIGIELY
-233 RLAEEQMS
+233 RLAEEQMA
-241 RVPEEQS
+241 RVPKEES

-266 KKYYEKFVRLPFE
+266 REYYEKFVRLPFE
-279 DTTMPVPADYHRIL
+279 NTTMPVPADYHRIL

-337 VMLRQNTKE
+337 AMLRQNAGKRD
-346 MKNSDTMQNIA
+346 NQDTMQNIA
-357 AEALLNIEKLH
+357 AEALSNIEKLH
-368 KAFMEEMQGKT
+368 NAFLAEISRKT
-379 GSVVAGSEEADD
+379 AGA
-391 TEQSRSEAWT
+391 EQ
-401 DNAGQRTGK
+401 
-410 LSADSTAQLLDIL
+410 ADSVAQLLDML
-423 AQCQGVAID
+423 AQCQSVAID

-442 EQHPSAKV
+442 EENLSAKA
-450 CVAALEKYCEKIFN
+450 CVAALEEYCEKIFN
-464 TYNKM
+464 VYNNL
-469 SLINERP
+469 SLAVGR
-476 EKNSQIDNGMQAGTA
+476 EKEDFQKLCA
-491 QAVWTDKIQS
+491 
-501 ESDLYGCEALQQ
+501 ALNR

-520 TVENEIIHK
+520 TVESEIIYK

-549 DYYTQQENTEVCV
+549 DYYRQQENTEVCV

-579 QDEYDRNDKRNEY
+579 QDEYDKNDKRGEY
-592 PAYLNVI
+592 PANLNI
-599 PWHTVQM
+599 IAWHTVQM

-629 PPAYYAKQLQQY
+629 PTAYYAKQLQQY

-668 YSLTMPGAMYADR
+668 YSLMMPGAMYADR

-702 EDTKEVWA
+702 EDTKEVWT

-716 SAFSGESAQTG
+716 AAFSGESAQTG

-815 IELLTKNVFDIN
+815 IELLTKNAFDIN

-847 QQRKPAM
+847 QQHKPAM

>member
-1 MTKVDLKHFRRTV
+1 
-14 KTDWAKEAEQM
+14 M

-65 RKHDITYFADWGTM
+65 RKHDITYFADWGTI

-94 MDICMKRADYTRFK
+94 MDICMKREDYTRFK

-113 ELPKNFRIHDYEHQE
+113 ELPKDFRIHDYEHQE

-170 YKDEQQEKQHC
+170 YKDEQQEKQRC

-204 EANLIQLEQKYHKT
+204 EANLIQLEEKYHKT

-224 NRHMGIELY
+224 NRHIGIELY
-233 RLAEEQMS
+233 RLAEEQMA
-241 RVPEEQS
+241 RVPKEES

-266 KKYYEKFVRLPFE
+266 REYYEKFVRLPFE
-279 DTTMPVPADYHRIL
+279 NTTMPVPADYHRIL

-337 VMLRQNTKE
+337 AMLRQNAGKRD
-346 MKNSDTMQNIA
+346 NQDTMQNIA
-357 AEALLNIEKLH
+357 AEALSNIEKLH
-368 KAFMEEMQGKT
+368 NAFLAEISRKT
-379 GSVVAGSEEADD
+379 AGA
-391 TEQSRSEAWT
+391 EQ
-401 DNAGQRTGK
+401 
-410 LSADSTAQLLDIL
+410 ADSVAQLLDML
-423 AQCQGVAID
+423 APCQSVAID

-442 EQHPSAKV
+442 EENLSAKA
-450 CVAALEKYCEKIFN
+450 CVAALEEYCEKIFN
-464 TYNKM
+464 VYNNL
-469 SLINERP
+469 SLVLGR
-476 EKNSQIDNGMQAGTA
+476 EKEDFQKLCA
-491 QAVWTDKIQS
+491 
-501 ESDLYGCEALQQ
+501 ALNR

-520 TVENEIIHK
+520 TVESEIIYK

-549 DYYTQQENTEVCV
+549 DYYTQQENTEACV

-568 AKNLYGEIVAG
+568 TKNLYGGIVAG
-579 QDEYDRNDKRNEY
+579 QDEYDKNDKRGEY
-592 PAYLNVI
+592 PADLNI
-599 PWHTVQM
+599 IAWHTVQM

-847 QQRKPAM
+847 QQHKPAM

>member
-1 MTKVDLKHFRRTV
+1 
-14 KTDWAKEAEQM
+14 M

-65 RKHDITYFADWGTM
+65 RKHDITYFADWGTI

-94 MDICMKRADYTRFK
+94 MDICMKREDYTRFK

-113 ELPKNFRIHDYEHQE
+113 ELPKDFRIHDYEHQE

-170 YKDEQQEKQHC
+170 YKDEQQEKQRC
-181 EEVKHIIAVADSII
+181 EEVKHIIAVADGII
-195 AGEIAQPVK
+195 AGQIAQPVK

-233 RLAEEQMS
+233 RLAEEQMA
-241 RVPEEQS
+241 RVPKEES

-279 DTTMPVPADYHRIL
+279 NTIMPVPADYHRIL
-293 SGKYHDYFKIHK
+293 SGRYHDYFKIHK
-305 VWSGHDYPYFEGQR
+305 AWSGHDYPYFEGQR

-337 VMLRQNTKE
+337 AMLRQNAGKRD
-346 MKNSDTMQNIA
+346 NQDTMQNIA
-357 AEALLNIEKLH
+357 AEALSNIEKLH
-368 KAFMEEMQGKT
+368 NVFLAEISRKT
-379 GSVVAGSEEADD
+379 AGA
-391 TEQSRSEAWT
+391 EQ
-401 DNAGQRTGK
+401 
-410 LSADSTAQLLDIL
+410 ADSVAQLLDML
-423 AQCQGVAID
+423 AQCQSVAID

-442 EQHPSAKV
+442 EENLSAKA
-450 CVAALEKYCEKIFN
+450 CVAALEEYCEKIFDV
-464 TYNKM
+464 YNN
-469 SLINERP
+469 LPLAVER
-476 EKNSQIDNGMQAGTA
+476 EKEDFQKLCA
-491 QAVWTDKIQS
+491 
-501 ESDLYGCEALQQ
+501 ALNQ

-549 DYYTQQENTEVCV
+549 DYYRQQENTEVCV

-579 QDEYDRNDKRNEY
+579 QDEYDKNDKRGEY
-592 PAYLNVI
+592 PADLNI
-599 PWHTVQM
+599 IAWHTVQM

-662 DVYGLK
+662 DIYGLK
-668 YSLTMPGAMYADR
+668 YSLTVPGAMYADK
-681 ILIESP
+681 ILIESG
-687 AMKALFVN
+687 AMKELFVN

-806 LKEYRKNKG
+806 LKEYQKNKG
-815 IELLTKNVFDIN
+815 IELLMKNVFDIN

>member
-1 MTKVDLKHFRRTV
+1 
-14 KTDWAKEAEQM
+14 M

-65 RKHDITYFADWGTM
+65 RKHDITYFADWGTI

-94 MDICMKRADYTRFK
+94 MDICMKREDYTRFK

-113 ELPKNFRIHDYEHQE
+113 ELPKDFRIYDYEHQE

-170 YKDEQQEKQHC
+170 YKDEQQEKQRC

-204 EANLIQLEQKYHKT
+204 EANLIQLEEKYHKT

-224 NRHMGIELY
+224 NRHIGIELY
-233 RLAEEQMS
+233 RLAEEQMA
-241 RVPEEQS
+241 RVPKEES

-266 KKYYEKFVRLPFE
+266 REYYEKFVRLPFE
-279 DTTMPVPADYHRIL
+279 NTTMPVPADYHRIL

-337 VMLRQNTKE
+337 AMLRQNAGKRD
-346 MKNSDTMQNIA
+346 NQDTMQNIA
-357 AEALLNIEKLH
+357 AEALSNIEKLH
-368 KAFMEEMQGKT
+368 NAFLAEISRKT
-379 GSVVAGSEEADD
+379 AGA
-391 TEQSRSEAWT
+391 EQ
-401 DNAGQRTGK
+401 
-410 LSADSTAQLLDIL
+410 ADSVAQLLDML
-423 AQCQGVAID
+423 AQCQSVAID

-442 EQHPSAKV
+442 EENLSAKA
-450 CVAALEKYCEKIFN
+450 CVAALEEYCEKIFN
-464 TYNKM
+464 VYNNL
-469 SLINERP
+469 SLVLGR
-476 EKNSQIDNGMQAGTA
+476 EKEDFQKLCA
-491 QAVWTDKIQS
+491 
-501 ESDLYGCEALQQ
+501 ALNR

-520 TVENEIIHK
+520 TVESEIIYK

-549 DYYTQQENTEVCV
+549 DYYTQQENTEACV

-568 AKNLYGEIVAG
+568 TKNLYGGIVAG
-579 QDEYDRNDKRNEY
+579 QDEYDKNDKRGEY
-592 PAYLNVI
+592 PADLNI
-599 PWHTVQM
+599 IAWHTVQM

-815 IELLTKNVFDIN
+815 IELLTKNVFNIN

-847 QQRKPAM
+847 QQHKPAM

>member
-1 MTKVDLKHFRRTV
+1 M
-14 KTDWAKEAEQM
+14 DWAKEAEQM

-65 RKHDITYFADWGTM
+65 RKHDITYFADWGTI

-94 MDICMKRADYTRFK
+94 MDICMKREDYTRFK

-113 ELPKNFRIHDYEHQE
+113 ELPKDFRIHDYEHQE

-170 YKDEQQEKQHC
+170 YKDEQQEKQRC

-204 EANLIQLEQKYHKT
+204 EANLIQLEQKYHKN

-233 RLAEEQMS
+233 RLAEEQMA
-241 RVPEEQS
+241 RVPKEES

-266 KKYYEKFVRLPFE
+266 REYYEKFVRLPFE
-279 DTTMPVPADYHRIL
+279 NTTMPVPADYHRIL

-337 VMLRQNTKE
+337 AMLRQNAGKRD
-346 MKNSDTMQNIA
+346 NQDTMQNIA
-357 AEALLNIEKLH
+357 AEALSNIEKLH
-368 KAFMEEMQGKT
+368 NAFLAEISRKT
-379 GSVVAGSEEADD
+379 AGA
-391 TEQSRSEAWT
+391 EQ
-401 DNAGQRTGK
+401 
-410 LSADSTAQLLDIL
+410 ADSVAQLLDML
-423 AQCQGVAID
+423 AQCQSVAID

-442 EQHPSAKV
+442 EENLSAKA
-450 CVAALEKYCEKIFN
+450 CVAALEEYCEKIFDV
-464 TYNKM
+464 YNN
-469 SLINERP
+469 LPLAVER
-476 EKNSQIDNGMQAGTA
+476 EKEDFQKLCA
-491 QAVWTDKIQS
+491 
-501 ESDLYGCEALQQ
+501 ALNQ

-549 DYYTQQENTEVCV
+549 DYYRQQENTEVCV

-579 QDEYDRNDKRNEY
+579 QDEYDKNDKRGEY
-592 PAYLNVI
+592 PADLNI
-599 PWHTVQM
+599 IAWHTVQM

-662 DVYGLK
+662 DIYGLK
-668 YSLTMPGAMYADR
+668 YSLTVPGAMYADK
-681 ILIESP
+681 ILIESG
-687 AMKALFVN
+687 AMKELFVN

-742 KLLYCIG
+742 SCYTAL
-749 ENEFYENAEMAI
+749 
-761 NKVKERLNVMTQYPE
+761 VKMNFMKMRRWQ
-776 SLKVAVCLYPYDI
+776 SIK
-789 AAWDICTGQEKD
+789 
-801 MLVQV
+801 
-806 LKEYRKNKG
+806 
-815 IELLTKNVFDIN
+815 
-827 GIDDMTA
+827 
-834 YYGSPSPLICRFV
+834 
-847 QQRKPAM
+847 
-854 VSEEQ
+854 

>member
-1 MTKVDLKHFRRTV
+1 
-14 KTDWAKEAEQM
+14 M

-65 RKHDITYFADWGTM
+65 RKHDITYFADWGTI

-94 MDICMKRADYTRFK
+94 MDICMKREDYTRFK

-113 ELPKNFRIHDYEHQE
+113 ELPKDFRIHDYEHQE

-170 YKDEQQEKQHC
+170 YKDEQQEKQRC

-204 EANLIQLEQKYHKT
+204 EANLIQLEEKYHIT

-233 RLAEEQMS
+233 RLAEEQMA
-241 RVPEEQS
+241 RVPKEES

-266 KKYYEKFVRLPFE
+266 REYYEKFVRLPFE
-279 DTTMPVPADYHRIL
+279 NTTMPVPADYHRIL

-305 VWSGHDYPYFEGQR
+305 VWSGHDYPYFEEQR

-337 VMLRQNTKE
+337 AMLRQNAGKRD
-346 MKNSDTMQNIA
+346 NQDTMQNIA
-357 AEALLNIEKLH
+357 TEALSNIEKLH
-368 KAFMEEMQGKT
+368 NAFLAEISRKT
-379 GSVVAGSEEADD
+379 AGA
-391 TEQSRSEAWT
+391 EQ
-401 DNAGQRTGK
+401 
-410 LSADSTAQLLDIL
+410 ADSVAQLLDML
-423 AQCQGVAID
+423 AQCQSVAID

-442 EQHPSAKV
+442 EENLSAKA
-450 CVAALEKYCEKIFN
+450 CVAALEEYCEKIFDV
-464 TYNKM
+464 YNN
-469 SLINERP
+469 LPLAVGR
-476 EKNSQIDNGMQAGTA
+476 EKEDFQKLCA
-491 QAVWTDKIQS
+491 
-501 ESDLYGCEALQQ
+501 ALNQ

-529 KLVAFLPDNPKRWK
+529 KLVAFLPDNSKRWK

-549 DYYTQQENTEVCV
+549 DYYRQQENTEVCV

-579 QDEYDRNDKRNEY
+579 QDEYDKNDKRGEY
-592 PAYLNVI
+592 PADLNI
-599 PWHTVQM
+599 IAWHTVQM

-668 YSLTMPGAMYADR
+668 YSLMMPGAMYADR

-827 GIDDMTA
+827 GIDNMTA

-847 QQRKPAM
+847 QQHKPAM

>member
-1 MTKVDLKHFRRTV
+1 MDLKHFRRTV

-65 RKHDITYFADWGTM
+65 RKHDITYFADWGTI

-94 MDICMKRADYTRFK
+94 MDICMKREDYTRFK

-113 ELPKNFRIHDYEHQE
+113 ELPKDFRIHDYEHQE

-170 YKDEQQEKQHC
+170 YKDEQQEKQRC

-204 EANLIQLEQKYHKT
+204 EANLIQLEEKYHKT

-224 NRHMGIELY
+224 NRHIGIELY
-233 RLAEEQMS
+233 RLAEEQMA
-241 RVPEEQS
+241 RVPKEES

-266 KKYYEKFVRLPFE
+266 REYYEKFVRLPFE
-279 DTTMPVPADYHRIL
+279 NTTMPVPADYHRIL

-337 VMLRQNTKE
+337 AMLRQNAGKRD
-346 MKNSDTMQNIA
+346 NQDTMQNIA
-357 AEALLNIEKLH
+357 AEALSNIEKLH
-368 KAFMEEMQGKT
+368 NAFLAEISWKT
-379 GSVVAGSEEADD
+379 AGA
-391 TEQSRSEAWT
+391 EQ
-401 DNAGQRTGK
+401 
-410 LSADSTAQLLDIL
+410 ADSVAQLLDML
-423 AQCQGVAID
+423 AQCQSVAID

-442 EQHPSAKV
+442 EENLSAKA
-450 CVAALEKYCEKIFN
+450 CVAALEEYCEKIFDV
-464 TYNKM
+464 YNN
-469 SLINERP
+469 LPLAVER
-476 EKNSQIDNGMQAGTA
+476 EKEDFQKLCA
-491 QAVWTDKIQS
+491 
-501 ESDLYGCEALQQ
+501 ALNQ

-549 DYYTQQENTEVCV
+549 DYYRQQENTEVCV

-579 QDEYDRNDKRNEY
+579 QDEYDKNDKRGEY
-592 PAYLNVI
+592 PADLNI
-599 PWHTVQM
+599 IAWHTVQM

-629 PPAYYAKQLQQY
+629 PTAYYAKQLQQY

-668 YSLTMPGAMYADR
+668 YSLMMPGAMYADR

-815 IELLTKNVFDIN
+815 IELLTKNAFDIN

-847 QQRKPAM
+847 QQHKPAM

>member
-1 MTKVDLKHFRRTV
+1 
-14 KTDWAKEAEQM
+14 M

-65 RKHDITYFADWGTM
+65 RKHDITYFADWGTI

-94 MDICMKRADYTRFK
+94 MDICMKREDYTRFK

-113 ELPKNFRIHDYEHQE
+113 ELPKDFRIHDYEHQE

-170 YKDEQQEKQHC
+170 YKDEQQEKQRC

-204 EANLIQLEQKYHKT
+204 EANLIQLEEKYHKT

-224 NRHMGIELY
+224 NRHIGIELY
-233 RLAEEQMS
+233 RLAEEQMA
-241 RVPEEQS
+241 RVPKEES

-266 KKYYEKFVRLPFE
+266 REYYEKFVRLPFE
-279 DTTMPVPADYHRIL
+279 NTTMPVPADYHRIL

-337 VMLRQNTKE
+337 AMLRQNAGKRD
-346 MKNSDTMQNIA
+346 NQDTMQNIA
-357 AEALLNIEKLH
+357 AEALSNIEKLH
-368 KAFMEEMQGKT
+368 NAFLAEISRKT
-379 GSVVAGSEEADD
+379 AGA
-391 TEQSRSEAWT
+391 EQ
-401 DNAGQRTGK
+401 
-410 LSADSTAQLLDIL
+410 ADSVAQLLDML
-423 AQCQGVAID
+423 AQCQSVAID

-442 EQHPSAKV
+442 EENLSAKA
-450 CVAALEKYCEKIFN
+450 CVAALEEYCEKIFN
-464 TYNKM
+464 VYNNL
-469 SLINERP
+469 SLVLGR
-476 EKNSQIDNGMQAGTA
+476 EKEDFQKLCA
-491 QAVWTDKIQS
+491 
-501 ESDLYGCEALQQ
+501 ALNR

-520 TVENEIIHK
+520 TVESEIIYK

-549 DYYTQQENTEVCV
+549 DYYTQQENTEACV

-568 AKNLYGEIVAG
+568 TKNLYGGIVAG
-579 QDEYDRNDKRNEY
+579 QDEYDKNDKRGEY
-592 PAYLNVI
+592 PADLNI
-599 PWHTVQM
+599 IAWHTVQM

-847 QQRKPAM
+847 QQHKPAM

>member
-1 MTKVDLKHFRRTV
+1 M
-14 KTDWAKEAEQM
+14 DWAKEAEQM

-40 FFIPTAVKQAWAAQ
+40 FFIPTAVKQVWAAQ

-65 RKHDITYFADWGTM
+65 RKHDITYFADWGTI

-94 MDICMKRADYTRFK
+94 MDICMKREDYTRFK

-113 ELPKNFRIHDYEHQE
+113 ELPKDFRIHDYEHQE

-170 YKDEQQEKQHC
+170 YKDEQQEKQRC

-204 EANLIQLEQKYHKT
+204 EANLIQLEEKYHKT

-233 RLAEEQMS
+233 RLAEEQMA
-241 RVPEEQS
+241 RVPKEES

-266 KKYYEKFVRLPFE
+266 REYYEKFVRLPFE
-279 DTTMPVPADYHRIL
+279 NTTMPVPADYHRIL

-337 VMLRQNTKE
+337 AMLRQNAGKRD
-346 MKNSDTMQNIA
+346 NQDTMQNIA
-357 AEALLNIEKLH
+357 AEALSNIEKLH
-368 KAFMEEMQGKT
+368 NAFLAEISRKT
-379 GSVVAGSEEADD
+379 AGA
-391 TEQSRSEAWT
+391 EQ
-401 DNAGQRTGK
+401 
-410 LSADSTAQLLDIL
+410 ADSVAQLLDML
-423 AQCQGVAID
+423 AQCQSVAID

-442 EQHPSAKV
+442 EENLSAKA
-450 CVAALEKYCEKIFN
+450 CVAALEEYCEKIFDV
-464 TYNKM
+464 YNN
-469 SLINERP
+469 LPLAVER
-476 EKNSQIDNGMQAGTA
+476 EKEDFQKLCA
-491 QAVWTDKIQS
+491 
-501 ESDLYGCEALQQ
+501 ALNQ

-549 DYYTQQENTEVCV
+549 DYYRQQENTEVCV

-579 QDEYDRNDKRNEY
+579 QDEYDKNDKRGEY
-592 PAYLNVI
+592 PADLNI
-599 PWHTVQM
+599 IAWHTVQM

-662 DVYGLK
+662 DIYGLK
-668 YSLTMPGAMYADR
+668 YSLTVPGAMYADK
-681 ILIESP
+681 ILIESG
-687 AMKALFVN
+687 AMKELFVN

-806 LKEYRKNKG
+806 LKEYQKNKG

>member
-1 MTKVDLKHFRRTV
+1 
-14 KTDWAKEAEQM
+14 M

-65 RKHDITYFADWGTM
+65 RKHDITYFADWGTI

-94 MDICMKRADYTRFK
+94 MDICMKREDYTRFK

-113 ELPKNFRIHDYEHQE
+113 ELPKDFRIHDYEHQE

-170 YKDEQQEKQHC
+170 YKDEQQEKQRC

-233 RLAEEQMS
+233 RLAEEQMA
-241 RVPEEQS
+241 RVPKEES

-266 KKYYEKFVRLPFE
+266 REYYEKFVRLPFE
-279 DTTMPVPADYHRIL
+279 NTTMPVPADYHRIL

-319 KNLQAVADF
+319 KNLQTVADF

-337 VMLRQNTKE
+337 AMLRQNAGKRD
-346 MKNSDTMQNIA
+346 NQDTMQNIA
-357 AEALLNIEKLH
+357 AEALSNIEKLH
-368 KAFMEEMQGKT
+368 NAFLAEISRKT
-379 GSVVAGSEEADD
+379 AGA
-391 TEQSRSEAWT
+391 EQ
-401 DNAGQRTGK
+401 
-410 LSADSTAQLLDIL
+410 ADSVAQLLDML
-423 AQCQGVAID
+423 AQCQSVAID

-442 EQHPSAKV
+442 EENLSAKA
-450 CVAALEKYCEKIFN
+450 CVAALEEYCEKIFN
-464 TYNKM
+464 VYNNL
-469 SLINERP
+469 SLALGR
-476 EKNSQIDNGMQAGTA
+476 EKEDFQKLCA
-491 QAVWTDKIQS
+491 
-501 ESDLYGCEALQQ
+501 ALNW

-520 TVENEIIHK
+520 TVESEIIYK

-549 DYYTQQENTEVCV
+549 DYYTQQENTEACV

-568 AKNLYGEIVAG
+568 TKNLYGEIVAG

-629 PPAYYAKQLQQY
+629 PPVYYAKQLQQY

-668 YSLTMPGAMYADR
+668 YSLMMPGAMYADR
-681 ILIESP
+681 ILIESL

-806 LKEYRKNKG
+806 LKEYRENKG

>member
-1 MTKVDLKHFRRTV
+1 
-14 KTDWAKEAEQM
+14 M

-65 RKHDITYFADWGTM
+65 RKHDITYFADWGTI

-94 MDICMKRADYTRFK
+94 MDICMKREDYTRFK

-113 ELPKNFRIHDYEHQE
+113 ELPKDFRIHDYEHQE

-170 YKDEQQEKQHC
+170 YKDEQQEKQRC

-204 EANLIQLEQKYHKT
+204 EANLIQLEEKYHKT

-224 NRHMGIELY
+224 NRHIGIELY
-233 RLAEEQMS
+233 RLAEEQMA
-241 RVPEEQS
+241 RVPKEES

-266 KKYYEKFVRLPFE
+266 REYYEKFVRLPFE
-279 DTTMPVPADYHRIL
+279 NTTMPVPADYHRIL

-337 VMLRQNTKE
+337 AMLRQNTGKRD
-346 MKNSDTMQNIA
+346 NQDTMQNIA
-357 AEALLNIEKLH
+357 AEALSNIEKLH
-368 KAFMEEMQGKT
+368 NAFLAEISRKT
-379 GSVVAGSEEADD
+379 AGA
-391 TEQSRSEAWT
+391 EQ
-401 DNAGQRTGK
+401 
-410 LSADSTAQLLDIL
+410 ADSVAQLLDML
-423 AQCQGVAID
+423 AQCQSVAID

-442 EQHPSAKV
+442 EENLSAKA
-450 CVAALEKYCEKIFN
+450 CVAALEEYCEKIFDV
-464 TYNKM
+464 YNN
-469 SLINERP
+469 LPLAVER
-476 EKNSQIDNGMQAGTA
+476 EKEDFQKLCA
-491 QAVWTDKIQS
+491 
-501 ESDLYGCEALQQ
+501 ALNR

-520 TVENEIIHK
+520 TVESEIIYK

-549 DYYTQQENTEVCV
+549 DYYAQQENTEACV

-599 PWHTVQM
+599 PWHTVQL

-629 PPAYYAKQLQQY
+629 PPVYYAKQLQQY

-668 YSLTMPGAMYADR
+668 YSLMMPGAMYADK
-681 ILIESP
+681 ILIESG
-687 AMKALFVN
+687 AMKELFVN

>member
-1 MTKVDLKHFRRTV
+1 
-14 KTDWAKEAEQM
+14 
-25 KEISM
+25 
-30 DFFRDEVRNG
+30 
-40 FFIPTAVKQAWAAQ
+40 
-54 LQVLDVIETIC
+54 
-65 RKHDITYFADWGTM
+65 
-79 LGTVRHGGYVPWDDD
+79 
-94 MDICMKRADYTRFK
+94 
-108 EAAKT
+108 
-113 ELPKNFRIHDYEHQE
+113 
-128 DHWLFLSRVAN
+128 
-139 SVHIN
+139 
-144 FEPEHM
+144 
-150 KQFHN
+150 
-155 FPYIAGIDI
+155 
-164 FVLDYL
+164 
-170 YKDEQQEKQHC
+170 
-181 EEVKHIIAVADSII
+181 
-195 AGEIAQPVK
+195 
-204 EANLIQLEQKYHKT
+204 
-218 FNRKLD
+218 
-224 NRHMGIELY
+224 
-233 RLAEEQMS
+233 
-241 RVPEEQS
+241 
-248 DRMAQIFPWG
+248 
-258 LLGNRGQD
+258 
-266 KKYYEKFVRLPFE
+266 
-279 DTTMPVPADYHRIL
+279 MPVPADYHRIL

-337 VMLRQNTKE
+337 AMLRQNTKE
-346 MKNSDTMQNIA
+346 MKNPDTMQNIA
-357 AEALLNIEKLH
+357 AEALLNIAKLH

-450 CVAALEKYCEKIFN
+450 CVATLEKYCEKIFN
-464 TYNKM
+464 AYNKL
-469 SLINERP
+469 SLINEQP
-476 EKNSQIDNGMQAGTA
+476 EENPQIDNGTQAGTA

-549 DYYTQQENTEVCV
+549 DYYRQQENTEVCV

-579 QDEYDRNDKRNEY
+579 QDEYDKNDKRGEY
-592 PAYLNVI
+592 PADLNI
-599 PWHTVQM
+599 IAWHTVQM

-662 DVYGLK
+662 DIYGLK
-668 YSLTMPGAMYADR
+668 YSLTVPGAMYADK
-681 ILIESP
+681 ILIESG
-687 AMKALFVN
+687 AMKELFVN

-761 NKVKERLNVMTQYPE
+761 NKVKERLNVMTQYLE
-776 SLKVAVCLYPYDI
+776 ALKVAVCLYPYDI

-806 LKEYRKNKG
+806 LKEYQKNKG
-815 IELLTKNVFDIN
+815 IELLMKNVFDTN
-827 GIDDMTA
+827 GIDDITA

>member
-1 MTKVDLKHFRRTV
+1 MDLKHFRRTV

-65 RKHDITYFADWGTM
+65 RKHDITYFADWGTI

-94 MDICMKRADYTRFK
+94 MDICMKREDYTRFK

-170 YKDEQQEKQHC
+170 YKDEQQEKQRC

-204 EANLIQLEQKYHKT
+204 EANLIQLEEKYHKT

-224 NRHMGIELY
+224 NRHIGIELY
-233 RLAEEQMS
+233 RLAEEQMA
-241 RVPEEQS
+241 RVPKEES

-266 KKYYEKFVRLPFE
+266 REYYEKFVRLPFE
-279 DTTMPVPADYHRIL
+279 NTTMPVPADYHRIL

-337 VMLRQNTKE
+337 AMLRQNTGKRD
-346 MKNSDTMQNIA
+346 NQDTMQNIA
-357 AEALLNIEKLH
+357 AEALSNIEKLH
-368 KAFMEEMQGKT
+368 NAFLAEISRKT
-379 GSVVAGSEEADD
+379 AGA
-391 TEQSRSEAWT
+391 EQ
-401 DNAGQRTGK
+401 
-410 LSADSTAQLLDIL
+410 ADSVAQLLDML
-423 AQCQGVAID
+423 AQCQSVAID

-442 EQHPSAKV
+442 EENLSAKA
-450 CVAALEKYCEKIFN
+450 CVAALEEYCEKIFDV
-464 TYNKM
+464 YNN
-469 SLINERP
+469 LPLAVER
-476 EKNSQIDNGMQAGTA
+476 EKEDFQKLCA
-491 QAVWTDKIQS
+491 
-501 ESDLYGCEALQQ
+501 ALNR

-520 TVENEIIHK
+520 TVESEIIYK

-549 DYYTQQENTEVCV
+549 DYYAQQENTEACV

-599 PWHTVQM
+599 PWHTVQL

-629 PPAYYAKQLQQY
+629 PPVYYAKQLQQY

-668 YSLTMPGAMYADR
+668 YSLMMPGAMYADK
-681 ILIESP
+681 ILIESG
-687 AMKALFVN
+687 AMKELFVN

>member
-1 MTKVDLKHFRRTV
+1 M
-14 KTDWAKEAEQM
+14 DWAKEAEQM

-65 RKHDITYFADWGTM
+65 RKHDITYFADWGTI

-94 MDICMKRADYTRFK
+94 MDICMKREDYTRFK
-108 EAAKT
+108 EAAKI
-113 ELPKNFRIHDYEHQE
+113 ELPKDFRIHDYEHQE

-170 YKDEQQEKQHC
+170 YKDEQQEKQRC

-204 EANLIQLEQKYHKT
+204 EANLIQLEEKYHKT

-233 RLAEEQMS
+233 RLAEEQMA
-241 RVPEEQS
+241 RVPKEES
-248 DRMAQIFPWG
+248 DRMTQIFPWG

-266 KKYYEKFVRLPFE
+266 REYYEKFVRLPFE
-279 DTTMPVPADYHRIL
+279 NTTMPVPADYHRIL

-337 VMLRQNTKE
+337 AMLRQNAGKRD
-346 MKNSDTMQNIA
+346 NQDTMQNIA
-357 AEALLNIEKLH
+357 AEALSNIEKLH
-368 KAFMEEMQGKT
+368 NAFLAEISWKT
-379 GSVVAGSEEADD
+379 AGA
-391 TEQSRSEAWT
+391 EQ
-401 DNAGQRTGK
+401 
-410 LSADSTAQLLDIL
+410 ADSVAQLLDML
-423 AQCQGVAID
+423 AQCQSVAID

-442 EQHPSAKV
+442 EENLSAKA
-450 CVAALEKYCEKIFN
+450 CVAALEEYCEKIFDV
-464 TYNKM
+464 YNN
-469 SLINERP
+469 LPLAVER
-476 EKNSQIDNGMQAGTA
+476 EKEDFQKLCA
-491 QAVWTDKIQS
+491 
-501 ESDLYGCEALQQ
+501 ALNQ

-549 DYYTQQENTEVCV
+549 DYYRQQENTEVCV

-579 QDEYDRNDKRNEY
+579 QDEYDKNDKRGEY
-592 PAYLNVI
+592 PADLNI
-599 PWHTVQM
+599 IAWHTVQM

-702 EDTKEVWA
+702 EDTKEVWD

-749 ENEFYENAEMAI
+749 ENEFYENAERAI

>member
-1 MTKVDLKHFRRTV
+1 M
-14 KTDWAKEAEQM
+14 DWAKEAEQM

-65 RKHDITYFADWGTM
+65 RKHDITYFADWGTI

-94 MDICMKRADYTRFK
+94 MDICMKREDYTRFK

-113 ELPKNFRIHDYEHQE
+113 ELPESFCIHDYEHQE
-128 DHWLFLSRVAN
+128 DHWLFLSRVVN
-139 SVHIN
+139 NKHIC

-155 FPYIAGIDI
+155 FPYLAGIDI

-170 YKDEQQEKQHC
+170 YKDEQQEKQRC

-195 AGEIAQPVK
+195 AGQIAQPVK
-204 EANLIQLEQKYHKT
+204 EANLIQLEEKYHKT

-233 RLAEEQMS
+233 RLAEEQMA
-241 RVPEEQS
+241 RVPKEES

-266 KKYYEKFVRLPFE
+266 REYYEKFVRLPFE
-279 DTTMPVPADYHRIL
+279 NTTMPVPADYHRIL

-337 VMLRQNTKE
+337 AMLRQNTKE

-368 KAFMEEMQGKT
+368 NAFLAEISRKT
-379 GSVVAGSEEADD
+379 AGAEQADSVV
-391 TEQSRSEAWT
+391 
-401 DNAGQRTGK
+401 
-410 LSADSTAQLLDIL
+410 QLLDML
-423 AQCQGVAID
+423 AQCQSVAID

-442 EQHPSAKV
+442 EENLSAKA
-450 CVAALEKYCEKIFN
+450 CVAALEEYCEKIFDV
-464 TYNKM
+464 YNN
-469 SLINERP
+469 LPLAVGR
-476 EKNSQIDNGMQAGTA
+476 EKEDFQKLCA
-491 QAVWTDKIQS
+491 
-501 ESDLYGCEALQQ
+501 ALNQ

-549 DYYTQQENTEVCV
+549 DYYRQQENTEVCV

-579 QDEYDRNDKRNEY
+579 QDEYDKNDKRGEY
-592 PAYLNVI
+592 PADLNI
-599 PWHTVQM
+599 IAWHTVQM

-806 LKEYRKNKG
+806 LKEYRNNKG

-827 GIDDMTA
+827 GIDDITA

-847 QQRKPAM
+847 QQHKPAM

>member
-1 MTKVDLKHFRRTV
+1 M
-14 KTDWAKEAEQM
+14 DWAKEAEQM

-65 RKHDITYFADWGTM
+65 RKHDITYFADWGTI

-94 MDICMKRADYTRFK
+94 MDICMKREDYTRFK

-113 ELPKNFRIHDYEHQE
+113 ELPKDFRIHDYEHQE

-170 YKDEQQEKQHC
+170 YKDEQQEKQRC

-204 EANLIQLEQKYHKT
+204 EANLIQLEQKYHKN

-233 RLAEEQMS
+233 RLAEEQMA
-241 RVPEEQS
+241 RVPKEES

-266 KKYYEKFVRLPFE
+266 REYYEKFVRLPFE
-279 DTTMPVPADYHRIL
+279 NTTMPVPADYHRIL

-337 VMLRQNTKE
+337 AMLRQNAGKRD
-346 MKNSDTMQNIA
+346 NQDTMQNIA

-368 KAFMEEMQGKT
+368 NAFLAEIPWKT
-379 GSVVAGSEEADD
+379 AGA
-391 TEQSRSEAWT
+391 EQ
-401 DNAGQRTGK
+401 
-410 LSADSTAQLLDIL
+410 ADSVAQLLDML
-423 AQCQGVAID
+423 AQCQSVVID

-442 EQHPSAKV
+442 EENLSAKA
-450 CVAALEKYCEKIFN
+450 CVAALEEYCEKIFDV
-464 TYNKM
+464 YNNV
-469 SLINERP
+469 SLAVER
-476 EKNSQIDNGMQAGTA
+476 EKEDFQKLCA
-491 QAVWTDKIQS
+491 
-501 ESDLYGCEALQQ
+501 ALNR

-549 DYYTQQENTEVCV
+549 DYYRQQENTEVCV

-579 QDEYDRNDKRNEY
+579 QDEYDKNDKRGEY
-592 PAYLNVI
+592 PADLNI
-599 PWHTVQM
+599 IAWHTVQM

-662 DVYGLK
+662 DIYGLK
-668 YSLTMPGAMYADR
+668 YSLTVPGAMYADK
-681 ILIESP
+681 ILIKSG
-687 AMKALFVN
+687 AMKELFVN

-702 EDTKEVWA
+702 KGTRAVWNEKIETIGAFTGTEDLKENREDGAQA
-710 DKVMTI
+710 DR
-716 SAFSGESAQTG
+716 TG
-727 QPVQNG
+727 QM
-733 QCGQTPPKK
+733 QTEQKK
-742 KLLYCIG
+742 TLLYCIG
-749 ENEFYENAEMAI
+749 ENEFFENTAAALD
-761 NKVKERLNVMTQYPE
+761 KVKERLDVITQYPD
-776 SLKVAVCLYPYDI
+776 SFKAAVCLYPYDI
-789 AAWDICTGQEKD
+789 AMWDIVSEQEKENI
-801 MLVQV
+801 VQV
-806 LKEYRKNKG
+806 LKEYQKNKN
-815 IELLTKNVFDIN
+815 IEFLSEDTIDI
-827 GIDDMTA
+827 DRMTA

-847 QQRKPAM
+847 KQHKPAM
-854 VSEEQ
+854 VSESSFE

>member
-1 MTKVDLKHFRRTV
+1 MDLKHFRRTV

-65 RKHDITYFADWGTM
+65 RKHDITYFADWGTI

-94 MDICMKRADYTRFK
+94 MDICMKREDYTRFK

-113 ELPKNFRIHDYEHQE
+113 ELPKDFRIHDYEHQE

-170 YKDEQQEKQHC
+170 YKDEQQEKQRC

-195 AGEIAQPVK
+195 VGEIAQPVK
-204 EANLIQLEQKYHKT
+204 EANLIQLEQKYHKN

-233 RLAEEQMS
+233 RLAEEQMA
-241 RVPEEQS
+241 RVPKEES

-266 KKYYEKFVRLPFE
+266 REYYEKFVRLPFE
-279 DTTMPVPADYHRIL
+279 NTTMPVPADYHRIL

-337 VMLRQNTKE
+337 AMLRQNAGKRD
-346 MKNSDTMQNIA
+346 NQDTMQNIA
-357 AEALLNIEKLH
+357 AEALSNIEKLH
-368 KAFMEEMQGKT
+368 NAFLAEISRKT
-379 GSVVAGSEEADD
+379 AGA
-391 TEQSRSEAWT
+391 EQ
-401 DNAGQRTGK
+401 
-410 LSADSTAQLLDIL
+410 ADSVAQLLDML
-423 AQCQGVAID
+423 AQCQSVAID

-442 EQHPSAKV
+442 EENLSAKA
-450 CVAALEKYCEKIFN
+450 CVAALEEYCEKIFDV
-464 TYNKM
+464 YNN
-469 SLINERP
+469 LPLAVER
-476 EKNSQIDNGMQAGTA
+476 EKEDFQKLCA
-491 QAVWTDKIQS
+491 
-501 ESDLYGCEALQQ
+501 ALNQ

-549 DYYTQQENTEVCV
+549 DYYRQQENTEVCV

-579 QDEYDRNDKRNEY
+579 QDEYDKNDKRGEY
-592 PAYLNVI
+592 PADLNI
-599 PWHTVQM
+599 IAWHTVQM

-702 EDTKEVWA
+702 EDTKEVWD

>member
-1 MTKVDLKHFRRTV
+1 
-14 KTDWAKEAEQM
+14 M

-65 RKHDITYFADWGTM
+65 RKHDITYFADWGTI

-94 MDICMKRADYTRFK
+94 MDICMKREDYTRFK

-113 ELPKNFRIHDYEHQE
+113 ELPKDFRIHDYEHQE

-170 YKDEQQEKQHC
+170 YKDEQQEKQRC

-204 EANLIQLEQKYHKT
+204 EANLIQLEEKYHKT

-224 NRHMGIELY
+224 NRHIGIELY
-233 RLAEEQMS
+233 RLAEEQMA
-241 RVPEEQS
+241 RVPKEES

-266 KKYYEKFVRLPFE
+266 REYYEKFVRLPFE
-279 DTTMPVPADYHRIL
+279 NTTMPVPADYHRIL

-337 VMLRQNTKE
+337 AMLRQNAGKRD
-346 MKNSDTMQNIA
+346 NQDTMQNIA
-357 AEALLNIEKLH
+357 AEALSNIEKLH
-368 KAFMEEMQGKT
+368 NAFLAEISRKT
-379 GSVVAGSEEADD
+379 AGA
-391 TEQSRSEAWT
+391 EQ
-401 DNAGQRTGK
+401 
-410 LSADSTAQLLDIL
+410 ADSVAQLLDML
-423 AQCQGVAID
+423 AQCQSVAID

-442 EQHPSAKV
+442 EENLSAKA
-450 CVAALEKYCEKIFN
+450 CVAALEEYCEKIFN
-464 TYNKM
+464 VYNNL
-469 SLINERP
+469 SLVLGR
-476 EKNSQIDNGMQAGTA
+476 EKEDFQKLCA
-491 QAVWTDKIQS
+491 
-501 ESDLYGCEALQQ
+501 ALNR

-520 TVENEIIHK
+520 TVESEIIYK